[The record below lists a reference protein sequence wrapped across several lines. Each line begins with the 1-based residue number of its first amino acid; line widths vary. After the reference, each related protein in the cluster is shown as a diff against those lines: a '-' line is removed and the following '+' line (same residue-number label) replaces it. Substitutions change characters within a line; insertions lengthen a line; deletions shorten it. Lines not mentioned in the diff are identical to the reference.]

1 MALLVALF
9 CVLLLLLGVSYWH
22 RREVRNG
29 KQGVRR
35 CKCRRRKRLSP
46 EVAKSGVGKVT
57 GEQQGRKESVVPPSG
72 DVVAPFG
79 SPEPETPPP
88 FPSPP
93 TFPCEKEPNTPS
105 VSGGIGEPTTARTLS
120 PKTPGPRTLS
130 PKTPRVRTV
139 QSNPKNFGSP
149 KSIPKT
155 LGSPKFGSSFRRSGT
170 VLPRLS
176 DEPVLDSLEP
186 TDLPSPLPSLDPI
199 DLPSPSTVLPE
210 DVVDGAGH
218 GVTPSPFPM
227 MASVGLPSAFGV
239 PLAFVASE
247 PLVPE
252 PPITKSKSKFKQR
265 AQKALVKNKPDSK
278 GITIDRTLFLR

>member
-1 MALLVALF
+1 MALIVALF

-22 RREVRNG
+22 RRDVKNG

-46 EVAKSGVGKVT
+46 EVGKGEVGKVT
-57 GEQQGRKESVVPPSG
+57 GEQQGRKESVVPPLG

-79 SPEPETPPP
+79 SAEPETPPP
-88 FPSPP
+88 FPSAP
-93 TFPCEKEPNTPS
+93 TYPAEPTTPS

-120 PKTPGPRTLS
+120 PKTPRLRMLS
-130 PKTPRVRTV
+130 PKTRLRTS
-139 QSNPKNFGSP
+139 QSIPKTFGSP
-149 KSIPKT
+149 K
-155 LGSPKFGSSFRRSGT
+155 FRSSFRGSGT

-176 DEPVLDSLEP
+176 DGPVGDSLEP
-186 TDLPSPLPSLDPI
+186 TDSPSPLPSLDPI
-199 DLPSPSTVLPE
+199 DLPSPSPVLPE
-210 DVVDGAGH
+210 KVVDGAGH

-247 PLVPE
+247 PLVLE
-252 PPITKSKSKFKQR
+252 PPIPKFKQR
-265 AQKALVKNKPDSK
+265 ARKALVKNEPDSK